1 MSIGNY
7 NPANSYF
14 RKDMRFPCE
23 QITCEKS
30 LFLHNNIAYVILTF
44 VFLNFYSYILV
55 IIFLS
60 FSVSLYLDFS
70 SLFNFIFTLLLFW
83 SQFFLCL
90 FIVFQYVCTCL
101 WTYRIGDH
109 CIFIVYVCM
118 HLWVY
123 EYPHVLCMY
132 VCVCAHCGVYVY
144 LASIILIFMRLHRS
158 HFLSLRKKSPKT
170 DVKMAYSSDL

>member
-23 QITCEKS
+23 EITCVKS

-83 SQFFLCL
+83 SQFLLLLCL

-109 CIFIVYVCM
+109 VYLLYMSVCIYGSMNTLTC
-118 HLWVY
+118 Y
-123 EYPHVLCMY
+123 ACMY
-132 VCVCAHCGVYVY
+132 
-144 LASIILIFMRLHRS
+144 ASVHIAVSMYTLPAL
-158 HFLSLRKKSPKT
+158 
-170 DVKMAYSSDL
+170 Y